1 MRILIYGINYD
12 PELTGIGKYTGQM
25 AKWLANYGHD
35 TTVITGMPYYPEWK
49 LNERYK
55 GKLWHCEQKDGVR
68 IYRAPLYVPAKIT
81 SLKRIVHEFSFLLA
95 ILPIWFYTLFQKKY
109 DIVMY
114 ISPPFHLGI
123 FPYLY
128 SKIRGA
134 KFITHIQDLQVD
146 AARDLGMIKNQTLL
160 KCMFAVERFILQ
172 NSDTVSTISTGM
184 KKRLVKKG
192 IPESRISILY
202 NSVDTTRIFPLFK
215 EQSMIK
221 QLDLDI
227 EDRVIL
233 YSGNI
238 GEKQGLEHLVEAA
251 KRFMHRPEVKFLI
264 VGSGAYKEKL
274 MAITQAT
281 GCTNVRFL
289 PLQPYE
295 SLSELMAVA
304 DLHVVLQKQSAS
316 DLLMPSK
323 LSTILAAG
331 GCSIVSAL
339 PGTSLYEIIDQN
351 NLGFLIKP
359 ECTDSLC
366 DAIEN
371 ALSLDLNVFRVNA
384 RNFAEHY
391 LEADSILAGFE
402 RQLVHMVHPDLT
414 RKIEIETINKLEG
427 ELS

>member
-1 MRILIYGINYD
+1 
-12 PELTGIGKYTGQM
+12 
-25 AKWLANYGHD
+25 
-35 TTVITGMPYYPEWK
+35 
-49 LNERYK
+49 
-55 GKLWHCEQKDGVR
+55 
-68 IYRAPLYVPAKIT
+68 
-81 SLKRIVHEFSFLLA
+81 
-95 ILPIWFYTLFQKKY
+95 
-109 DIVMY
+109 
-114 ISPPFHLGI
+114 
-123 FPYLY
+123 
-128 SKIRGA
+128 
-134 KFITHIQDLQVD
+134 VD

-274 MAITQAT
+274 MAITKAT

-366 DAIEN
+366 NAIEN
-371 ALSLDLNVFRVNA
+371 ALSLDLNIFRVNA

>member
-25 AKWLANYGHD
+25 ARWLANSGHD
-35 TTVITGMPYYPEWK
+35 VNVITAMPYYPEWK
-49 LNERYK
+49 LNENYK
-55 GKLWHCEQKDGVR
+55 GKLWHCEKKDGVKV
-68 IYRAPLYVPAKIT
+68 YRVPLYVPAKI
-81 SLKRIVHEFSFLLA
+81 SSSKRIVHEFSFLLS
-95 ILPIWFYTLFQKKY
+95 ILPVWFYTLFKRKY

-128 SKIRGA
+128 SKLRGA
-134 KFITHIQDLQVD
+134 KFTTHIQDLQVD
-146 AARDLGMIKNQTLL
+146 AAQDLGMIKNETLL
-160 KCMFAVERFILQ
+160 KWMFYTERFILQ
-172 NSDTVSTISTGM
+172 HSDTVSTISVGM

-192 IPESRISILY
+192 IPESRISLLY
-202 NSVDTTRIFPLFK
+202 NSVDTTKIMPLIK
-215 EQSMIK
+215 EQSLMK
-221 QLDLDI
+221 FFNLDTK
-227 EDRVIL
+227 DRVVL

-251 KRFMHRPEVKFLI
+251 KRLLHRPEIKFVI

-274 MAITQAT
+274 MALAKDY
-281 GCTNVRFL
+281 GCHNVLFL

-295 SLSELMAVA
+295 LLSELMAVA

-339 PGTSLYEIIDQN
+339 PGTSLYEIVDQN

-359 ECTDSLC
+359 ECAESLC
-366 DAIEN
+366 EAIEN
-371 ALSLDLNVFRVNA
+371 ALSCDLQIYKLNA
-384 RNFAEHY
+384 RAFAENY
-391 LEADSILAGFE
+391 LEAQNILAGFE
-402 RQLVHMVHPDLT
+402 KQLVHMVHPSFNK
-414 RKIEIETINKLEG
+414 RIEIQTTSKLEG
-427 ELS
+427 ELN